1 MKHKFVFALVTL
13 LTVSPAVADN
23 GIISVESSHSV
34 ADTSMRLEK
43 ILRNKGMT
51 IFARVDHGK
60 GAEKVGKGLRPTELL
75 IFGNPTLGSVLMQC
89 NQTAGLD
96 LPQKALIWEDRAGKT
111 WISYN
116 DPVWLAKRHSLIGCG
131 STTSKIKAALE
142 RFVSEAAR

>member
-1 MKHKFVFALVTL
+1 MKQTFLLALFALLIVPP
-13 LTVSPAVADN
+13 VFADN
-23 GIISVESSHSV
+23 GVISVESSHSV

-43 ILRNKGMT
+43 ILRDKGMT

-75 IFGNPTLGSVLMQC
+75 IFGNPKSGSVLMQC

-96 LPQKALIWEDRAGKT
+96 LPQKALIWEDRMGKT

-116 DPVWLAKRHSLIGCG
+116 DPVWLARRHNLIGCG
-131 STTSKIKAALE
+131 SMVSKIKSALD
-142 RFVSEAAR
+142 RFVTEAAK

>member
-1 MKHKFVFALVTL
+1 MKQTFLLALFALLIVPP
-13 LTVSPAVADN
+13 VFADN
-23 GIISVESSHSV
+23 GVISVESSHSV

-43 ILRNKGMT
+43 ILRDKGMT

-75 IFGNPTLGSVLMQC
+75 IFGNPKSGSVLMQC

-96 LPQKALIWEDRAGKT
+96 LPQKALIWEDRMGKT

-116 DPVWLAKRHSLIGCG
+116 DPVWLARRHNLIGCG
-131 STTSKIKAALE
+131 SMVSKIKSALDG
-142 RFVSEAAR
+142 FVTEAAK

>member
-1 MKHKFVFALVTL
+1 MKQTFLLALFALLIVPP
-13 LTVSPAVADN
+13 VFADN
-23 GIISVESSHSV
+23 GVISVESSHSV

-43 ILRNKGMT
+43 ILRSKGMT

-75 IFGNPTLGSVLMQC
+75 IFGNPKSGSVLMQC

-96 LPQKALIWEDRAGKT
+96 LPQKALIWEDRMGKT

-116 DPVWLAKRHSLIGCG
+116 DPVWLARRHNLIGCG
-131 STTSKIKAALE
+131 SMVSKIKSALDG
-142 RFVSEAAR
+142 FVTEAAK